1 MLEMFGEGS
10 GWELLE
16 SSHME
21 SYVTGGI
28 HRCQP
33 DFWFP
38 LSFFSNLVWLTSS
51 KEKGND
57 RVPASEST
65 LVCNRTPLDIKL
77 DSEENRHWSL
87 QFWQISHDWRIYGD
101 IGASAH
107 DVKPPPT
114 HPILRDCIL
123 LGFII
128 NCEAVGINISSGA
141 YTSQLCWWLDN
152 FSKS

>member
-1 MLEMFGEGS
+1 MGS
-10 GWELLE
+10 HSHPAPVRFTDASLASDSHYPSSSMQLL
-16 SSHME
+16 
-21 SYVTGGI
+21 
-28 HRCQP
+28 Q
-33 DFWFP
+33 
-38 LSFFSNLVWLTSS
+38 LSLTTSS

-57 RVPASEST
+57 RVPVSEST

-77 DSEENRHWSL
+77 DSEENRHWSP

-107 DVKPPPT
+107 DVKPRPM

-141 YTSQLCWWLDN
+141 YTS
-152 FSKS
+152 